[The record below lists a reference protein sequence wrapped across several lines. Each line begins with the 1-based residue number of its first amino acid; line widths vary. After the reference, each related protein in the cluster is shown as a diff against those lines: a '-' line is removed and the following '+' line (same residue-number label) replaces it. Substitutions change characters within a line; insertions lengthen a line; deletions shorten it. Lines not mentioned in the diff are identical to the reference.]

1 MLSKKKALIIVG
13 VLVVGFMLFRAPGG
27 TDEPDAEEV
36 AADGG
41 CGKDFKDTVDG
52 LLSDPKSCLESIIQ
66 DPQAGT
72 GYARAYFTYDQGRWT
87 VAAEPYNDPLVTDY
101 GINAVSNGEELTVT
115 AEVFDEAGDSV
126 WSGQT
131 QHGELALLIVDF
143 ADLPGADRIVV
154 SDENGGTTEVRM

>member
-1 MLSKKKALIIVG
+1 MISTKKAAIIIG
-13 VLVVGFMLFRAPGG
+13 VLVVGFFLLRSPGPAE
-27 TDEPDAEEV
+27 DPDAD
-36 AADGG
+36 AAVDDGG
-41 CGKDFKDTVDG
+41 CGTDFKDTIDG
-52 LLSDPKSCLESIIQ
+52 ILSDPKACLESMVK

-101 GINAVSNGEELTVT
+101 GVNAVSNGDTLTVT
-115 AEVFDEAGDSV
+115 VEAINEAGESI
-126 WSGQT
+126 WTGQT

-154 SDENGGTTEVRM
+154 TGDDGQSTEVRL

>member
-1 MLSKKKALIIVG
+1 MLSTKKALVMVG
-13 VLVVGFMLFRAPGG
+13 VLVVGFWFLSGPGPSEE
-27 TDEPDAEEV
+27 TEPDA
-36 AADGG
+36 ATGDGG
-41 CGKDFKDTVDG
+41 CGTDFKDTIDG
-52 LLSDPKSCLESIIQ
+52 ILSDPKACLEQILK

-101 GINAVSNGEELTVT
+101 GVNAVSNGDTLTVT
-115 AEVFDEAGDSV
+115 VEALNAEGDSV
-126 WSGQT
+126 WTGQT

-154 SDENGGTTEVRM
+154 TGDDGQSTEVRM